1 MKKSFITYL
10 LTISLVL
17 LLSFALVSCSSEKTD
32 NPGAATTNGSVAATE
47 PSSENNTEE
56 TIAETTSNSTPST
69 PTSVF
74 ENREKPEDATFEQL
88 FPAPTVDKRQATYD
102 YMLKMATIEWT
113 PAEDF
118 VTTHRPDV
126 DRDYTVNLSYKAGK
140 KYYGICYGETK
151 SDYDLFLDHVKDGV
165 FSCDS
170 YYYQDIIGN
179 HCSSCMFLAY
189 QQIIP
194 VGYGTLRPSTAR
206 TGIFKLA
213 GDLKN
218 PGEGTWYSKD
228 VFALN
233 GENAVYNA
241 YTTLDKGDI
250 LFKCIPGSGHTR
262 FVTKVE
268 VSKTM
273 SGKINPTRSYVY
285 VIENTNTWYDSNE
298 NSTWWV
304 DKKYTFDKLWDTEF
318 MPITLD
324 TYFND
329 NDKPWDA
336 YIWFTGKNTPEQITS
351 KLVGKVSSNFPINY
365 LSITIEDSNG
375 KVVKNLLK
383 NNLSETFEIDIFR
396 ESFSLKLNEL
406 PAGNYKYTL
415 KAGIAR
421 GACEIESFEFTVK

>member
-1 MKKSFITYL
+1 MKTFKFLVTLALAFIL
-10 LTISLVL
+10 AFSLV
-17 LLSFALVSCSSEKTD
+17 ACSSDKNGGEETKP
-32 NPGAATTNGSVAATE
+32 NNETTASTQEETQTE
-47 PSSENNTEE
+47 TQNQPSSEE
-56 TIAETTSNSTPST
+56 

-74 ENREKPEDATFEQL
+74 TNREKPEGTTFEQL

-102 YMLKMATIEWT
+102 YMMKMAKIEWT
-113 PAEDF
+113 PAVDF

-126 DRDYTVNLSYKAGK
+126 ERDYSVNLEYKAGK

-151 SDYDLFLDHVKDGV
+151 ANFDEFSMYVKDGV
-165 FSCDS
+165 FTCDS
-170 YYYQDIIGN
+170 YYYQDIVGN

-206 TGIFKLA
+206 KGIFKLA
-213 GDLKN
+213 GDLQN
-218 PGEGTWYSKD
+218 PGDGTWYSKD
-228 VFALN
+228 CFTLN
-233 GENAVYNA
+233 GQEAVYEA
-241 YTTLDKGDI
+241 FTTLDKGDI

-273 SGKINPTRSYVY
+273 SGKLNPSRSYVY
-285 VIENTNTWYDSNE
+285 VIENTNAWYDN
-298 NSTWWV
+298 NKNTTWFV
-304 DKKYTFDKLWDTEF
+304 DKKYTFDKLWSTEF

-329 NDKPWDA
+329 NDKVWDA

-351 KLVGKVSSNFPINY
+351 KLTGKISSNFPINFMY
-365 LSITIEDSNG
+365 ITIEDQNG
-375 KVVKNLLK
+375 NIVKKHIK
-383 NNLSETFEIDIFR
+383 NNITEAFEIDLFR
-396 ESFSLKLNEL
+396 ETFGLKLNEL
-406 PAGNYKYTL
+406 PAGTYKYTL

-421 GACEIESFEFTVK
+421 GSATIESFEFTVK